1 MTPEEYQIKK
11 KYEEGGYKM
20 LHVGCPDFLGFK
32 YNEQTDTFS
41 DIIFVEVKKGKDKLS
56 YEQAVWKRVLE
67 QIKDARYIMEYFH
80 TIHFNPTKVNTSQLN
95 PIQANS
101 NQFKSSRINTERLDA
116 NQVNQ

>member
-1 MTPEEYQIKK
+1 MTPEEYQVKK

-67 QIKDARYIMEYFH
+67 QIKDARYIMEYFQPSQYK
-80 TIHFNPTKVNTSQLN
+80 PTKIKSIKIESTQH
-95 PIQANS
+95 NS
-101 NQFKSSRINTERLDA
+101 NNREVNHGEDTRNRI
-116 NQVNQ
+116 